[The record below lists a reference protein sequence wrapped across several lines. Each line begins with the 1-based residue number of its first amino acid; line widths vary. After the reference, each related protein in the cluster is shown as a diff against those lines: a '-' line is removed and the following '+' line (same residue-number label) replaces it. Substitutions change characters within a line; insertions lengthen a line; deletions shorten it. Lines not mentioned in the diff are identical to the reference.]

1 VLRQIHTNGG
11 VLTIKMADTYADEPI
26 ENYSDIQEEFLQ
38 ELLGEKEETIQEES
52 VLWDY
57 S

>member
-1 VLRQIHTNGG
+1 
-11 VLTIKMADTYADEPI
+11 MADTYAEEPI